1 MNRVLVTGAKGFI
14 GSHIYQLYKEKG
26 YEVIGW
32 DIFCEDTYECMA
44 VDMRDFDAVRR
55 QLSAAKPDIIIHC
68 AGLAD
73 VRKSVENPEIDYE
86 SNVTATHNLLFA
98 LQSENLQNC
107 RVVFLSSAAVYGN
120 PDRLP
125 ISENAPLNPL
135 SPYALHKIM
144 CEDICRFFHMHHNL
158 DVKIVRIFSA
168 YGIGL
173 KKQLFWDM
181 ACKVKKEQRLNMFGT
196 GNESR
201 DYINIVDLVN
211 AVRIIAEK
219 APFDEIVY
227 NVANGEEVTIR
238 QAVELFAKYSNTKE
252 INFNGVVREGE
263 PLNWCADISRLLD
276 LGYKKSVCIE
286 DGIKGYVE
294 WGQEISP

>member
-1 MNRVLVTGAKGFI
+1 MKRVLVTGAKGFI
-14 GSHIYQLYKEKG
+14 GSHIYRLYREKG
-26 YEVIGW
+26 YEVTGW
-32 DIFCEDTYECMA
+32 DITYEDTSECML
-44 VDMRDFDAVRR
+44 VDMRDFDTVRC

-98 LQSENLQNC
+98 LLSEKQCNC

-125 ISENAPLNPL
+125 ISEDAPLNPL

-144 CEDICRFFHMHHNL
+144 CENICRFFHTHHNL

-201 DYINIVDLVN
+201 DYINIADLVN

-219 APFDEIVY
+219 APFGELVY

-263 PLNWCADISRLLD
+263 PLNWCADISKLAN